1 MKNALVYACF
11 LSGKWYSLVNNQL
24 NKIFSSDHVKKG
36 GDVFIC
42 ASGSKEEYEKLLEMT
57 IDSNQ
62 HHIQYLFPPIL
73 AKGFDSK

>member
-42 ASGSKEEYEKLLEMT
+42 ASGSKEEYEKL
-57 IDSNQ
+57 IINQ
-62 HHIQYLFPPIL
+62 
-73 AKGFDSK
+73 A